1 MSDNKIKDY
10 VNNFTEKHPNLS
22 GFLLVISIFV
32 IVSMLVDIAPPSQS
46 QVDKETIKKH
56 KKSYN
61 DMLLKQK
68 QIERQIADSL
78 YKWRS
83 ENKGR

>member
-10 VNNFTEKHPNLS
+10 VNNFTEKHSTLS
-22 GFLLVISIFV
+22 GFLLIISIFV
-32 IVSMLVDIAPPSQS
+32 IVSMLVDIAPPGQS
-46 QVDKETIKKH
+46 QLDKGAIKKH
-56 KKSYN
+56 KKIYN